1 MAISCFLMFWGEQV
15 KELLADEE
23 IELFTFLRN
32 NLSGSKNNIK
42 SFLAHEIVSVN
53 GKIIT
58 KYNYLLKKG
67 DKISIGAKKVDSFCG
82 KINIIYEDKDFLV
95 VDKPSGMLTIATED
109 DKDANNNLYSIL
121 SKYVKKKSSTSRI
134 YVVHRLD
141 KDTSGVLL
149 FTKNEKLMSI
159 LQNDWNDI
167 ATRIYYAVVY
177 GITNESGVIKSYLKE
192 NEKLVTYSNRYG
204 KLAITEYKK
213 IKNNDKFSLLKIN
226 IKTGR
231 RNQIRVQ
238 LKEIGHPIV
247 GDSKYGKK
255 DKSFKRMMLH
265 ASILSIV
272 NPITKKEMIFESKLD
287 KTFNDLVN

>member
-1 MAISCFLMFWGEQV
+1 M
-15 KELLADEE
+15 KELLVDEE

-42 SFLAHEIVSVN
+42 SFLVHEIVSVN
-53 GKIIT
+53 GKTIT

-67 DKISIGAKKVDSFCG
+67 DRVSIGAKKVDSFCG
-82 KINIIYEDKDFLV
+82 KINIIYEDKYFLV
-95 VDKPSGMLTIATED
+95 VDKPSGMLTVATEE

-121 SKYVKKKSSTSRI
+121 CKYVKKKNSSSRI

-149 FTKNEKLMSI
+149 FAKNEKLMSI
-159 LQNDWNDI
+159 LQDNWNNI
-167 ATRIYYAVVY
+167 ATRIYHAVVY
-177 GITNESGVIKSYLKE
+177 GITNKNGVIKSYLKE
-192 NEKLVTYSNRYG
+192 NEKLVTYSNKDG
-204 KLAITEYKK
+204 KLAVTEYKR
-213 IKNNDKFSLLKIN
+213 IKSNDKFSLLEIN

-265 ASILSIV
+265 ASTLSII
-272 NPITKKEMIFESKLD
+272 NPITKKEIIFESKLD
-287 KTFNDLVN
+287 KSFNELLC